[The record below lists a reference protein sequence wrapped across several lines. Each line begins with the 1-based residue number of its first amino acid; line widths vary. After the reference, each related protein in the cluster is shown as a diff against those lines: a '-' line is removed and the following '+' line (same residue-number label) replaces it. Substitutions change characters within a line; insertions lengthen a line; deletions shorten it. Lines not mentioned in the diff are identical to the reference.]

1 MMAKTNLAP
10 QTKATRS
17 SIHLTDTG
25 NGKIFA
31 HRHGQDVRFCHDS
44 KKWLMWDDR
53 RWVPDRTGEINRR
66 AKETAI
72 HMMHSAT
79 RLKDV
84 DRQHS
89 LVKHALKSQY
99 ESRIRAMIALAQ
111 SEPGISVTE
120 ADLDSDQWLLN
131 VQNGT
136 LNLKTGQ
143 LGQHRREALLTN
155 LAPVEYDKKALCPI
169 WDKFLADIMGGD
181 NDLIRFLQKTIGYSL
196 TGSTR
201 EQVFFILFGTGANGK
216 STFINTIHKLL
227 GSYAL
232 QTATQTILTKQGTS
246 IPNDVARLKGARFVS
261 AVETEFG
268 KQLAE
273 SLVKQLTG
281 GDKMTARFLYGE
293 YFEFHPTFK
302 LFLAANHKPVIK
314 GSDHAIWR
322 RIRLV
327 PFNVTIPTQKQN
339 KNLVDDLS
347 AELPGILR
355 WAVEGC
361 MLWQSEGLEPPDSVK
376 GATGDYQSEMD
387 VIGDFIAEC
396 CVIVPDAKTPFK
408 DLFSKYSLWSSK
420 NGDDFPDQKEFARGL
435 AERGFTAGKN
445 GALGRYRS
453 GIRLK

>member
-1 MMAKTNLAP
+1 MMAKTDLAP
-10 QTKATRS
+10 QTKAPRS

-25 NGKIFA
+25 NARIFA

-44 KKWLMWDDR
+44 KKWLVWDGQ
-53 RWVPDRTGEINRR
+53 RWVTDRTGEINRR

-84 DRQHS
+84 DRQSS

-120 ADLDSDQWLLN
+120 ANLDSNQWLLN

-143 LGQHRREALLTN
+143 LGQHRREDLITN
-155 LAPVEYDKKALCPI
+155 LAPVAYDKEALCPV
-169 WDKFLADIMGGD
+169 WDRFLADIMGGD
-181 NDLIRFLQKTIGYSL
+181 NDLIRFLQKAIGYSL

-201 EQVFFILFGTGANGK
+201 EQVFFTLFGAGANGK
-216 STFINTIHKLL
+216 STLIAVIHLLL
-227 GSYAL
+227 GDYGLSTPTETL
-232 QTATQTILTKQGTS
+232 LVKSGNG
-246 IPNDVARLKGARFVS
+246 IPSDVARLKGARFVS
-261 AVETEFG
+261 AVESEHG
-268 KQLAE
+268 RKLAE
-273 SLVKQLTG
+273 ALVKQLTG
-281 GDKMTARFLYGE
+281 GDKITARHLYGE
-293 YFEFHPTFK
+293 WFDFDPTFK
-302 LFLAANHKPVIK
+302 LFLAVNHKPVIR

-327 PFNVTIPTQKQN
+327 PFTVTIPPEKRDKDLIN
-339 KNLVDDLS
+339 KLK
-347 AELPGILR
+347 AESPGILR

-376 GATGDYQSEMD
+376 TATGDYQSEMD
-387 VIGDFIAEC
+387 VIGDFVAEC
-396 CVIVPDAKTPFK
+396 CDVVPDAKTPFK
-408 DLFSKYSLWSSK
+408 DLFFKYSLWSSK
-420 NGDDFPDQKEFARGL
+420 SSDDSLDQKDFARAL
-435 AERGFTAGKN
+435 TERGFTPGKN
-445 GALGRYRS
+445 NQLGRYRL